1 MPNLENIY
9 LPVQRIIPFSNVEG
23 IGNRTSIFLQGC
35 NINCLYCHN
44 PETIAV
50 SSPTAHY
57 MSLSALLEEVKKSI
71 PFIRGITVSGGEP
84 TIYAKELAI
93 FFQEVHKLGL
103 TCYIDSNGFFSY
115 DAILPL
121 IEETDKFLFDIKGAG
136 EGLKKLCF
144 SEQFL
149 RSSMFDVTK
158 VRLEDRIQPRLTEVY
173 EREEAQKLSATDD
186 NAVISRNFINL
197 KKLLQKGKV
206 EEVRLV
212 YIKGFYDEVECV
224 KQIANHLKDYP
235 DVLFKLI
242 RVHSKGARGPKEIAQ
257 NMPTQKDAR
266 DLAELATSLGLTKQ
280 VLIL

>member
-1 MPNLENIY
+1 MSQLENIY

-50 SSPTAHY
+50 TSPTANY
-57 MSLSALLEEVKKSI
+57 MSLATLLEEVKKSI

-84 TIYAKELAI
+84 TIYAKELSI
-93 FFQEVHKLGL
+93 FFKEVHKLGL

-121 IEETDKFLFDIKGAG
+121 IDETDKFLFDIKGAG

-149 RSSMFDVTK
+149 RPTMFDVTI
-158 VRLEDRIQPRLTEVY
+158 VEQPSKIKPSLQEVY
-173 EREEAQKLSATDD
+173 QREEAQKLSGTEDD
-186 NAVISRNFINL
+186 AVISRNFSNL
-197 KKLLQKGKV
+197 KKLLQRGKI

-224 KQIANHLKDYP
+224 RQIAECLKDYP
-235 DVLFKLI
+235 EVLFKLI

-257 NMPTQKDAR
+257 NMPTQKDAG
-266 DLAELATSLGLTKQ
+266 DLAQLAMSLGLTKQ